1 MNYKK
6 YLAEL
11 ISTFSLVFIGAGAI
25 LSNNSLTGVALAH
38 GLVLMSMI
46 YATAHISGAHV
57 NPAVTVGMW
66 VTKKIN
72 TKDGIFY
79 IIFQLLGATIAGYL
93 LQTIFPNSSAEL
105 HLGATALASN
115 ITVGMGIL
123 IEAIL
128 TFFLVFT
135 IFAVAVDKKGKNGA
149 FGLAIGLV
157 LTFDILVGGNLT
169 GASMN
174 PARSFGPALVSGFWK
189 NHVVY
194 WVGPLIGSVVAALV
208 YNNLLLNKKQ

>member
-1 MNYKK
+1 VFGNKK

-11 ISTFSLVFIGAGAI
+11 ISTFALVFIGAGAI
-25 LSNNSLTGVALAH
+25 LANNSLTGVALAH
-38 GLVLMSMI
+38 GLVLMAMI

-57 NPAVTVGMW
+57 NPAVTLGMW

-79 IIFQLLGATIAGYL
+79 IFAQLLGASIAGYL
-93 LQTIFPNSSAEL
+93 LLAIFPNGLDAN
-105 HLGATALASN
+105 LGATSLASN
-115 ITVGMGIL
+115 VSFGMGIL

-135 IFAVAVDKKGKNGA
+135 IFGVAVDKRGHNGA
-149 FGLAIGLV
+149 YGLAIGLV

-169 GASMN
+169 GAAMN
-174 PARSFGPALVSGFWK
+174 PARSFGPALASGFWS
-189 NHVVY
+189 NHLVY
-194 WVGPLIGSVVAALV
+194 WIGPIIGSVVAALT
-208 YNNLLLNKKQ
+208 YNKLLLRKK